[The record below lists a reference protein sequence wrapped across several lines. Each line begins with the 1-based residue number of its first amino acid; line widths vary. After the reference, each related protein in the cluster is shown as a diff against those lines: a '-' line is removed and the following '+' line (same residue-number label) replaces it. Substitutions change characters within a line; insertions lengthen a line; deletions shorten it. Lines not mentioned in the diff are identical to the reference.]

1 MKKYLLLLAL
11 LYTAHAAVK
20 AQSYDPKQISAM
32 TQAYMNAGDTVGIYA
47 YNTDKPHLMESI
59 KYKGIKANALG
70 YALTGGL
77 AKTKV
82 KLQFAGTTSPYV
94 FTGNAHF
101 RIYFGNVP
109 ASKMQ
114 RLYMFQ
120 SSNSIRDLAI
130 AKFDIKKDERML
142 IQSSFSLFGGSQSG
156 TETNQDVKINYT
168 EVRDGVYDATVTAQP
183 GEYCFVFTNNGAG
196 GMYSVFDFTIK

>member
-1 MKKYLLLLAL
+1 MKKLIVLFSLLL
-11 LYTAHAAVK
+11 TASTSFG
-20 AQSYDPKQISAM
+20 QTIDPQQVAAM

-47 YNTDKPHLMESI
+47 YNTEKPHLMESI

-70 YALTGGL
+70 AALTGGI
-77 AKTKV
+77 AATKV
-82 KLQFAGTTSPYV
+82 KLQFGGTTSPYV
-94 FTGNAHF
+94 FTGKAHF

-114 RLYMFQ
+114 RLYMFAAV
-120 SSNSIRDLAI
+120 NSIRDLAI
-130 AKFDIKKDERML
+130 AQFDVKKNDRML
-142 IQSSFSLFGGSQSG
+142 VQSSFSLFGGSKSG
-156 TETNQDVKINYT
+156 TETNQDVNIDYT

>member
-11 LYTAHAAVK
+11 LCTAHSALQ
-20 AQSYDPKQISAM
+20 AQSYDPQQIAAM

-59 KYKGIKANALG
+59 KYKGIQANALG
-70 YALTGGL
+70 AALTGGI

-82 KLQFAGTTSPYV
+82 KLQFGGTTSPYV
-94 FTGNAHF
+94 FTGTAHF

-109 ASKMQ
+109 ASKAQ

-130 AKFDIKKDERML
+130 AKFDVKKNDRML
-142 IQSSFSLFGGSQSG
+142 VQSSFSLFGGSQSG
-156 TETNQDVKINYT
+156 TETNQDVKIDYS
-168 EVRDGVYDATVTAQP
+168 EIRDGVYDATVTAQP

>member
-1 MKKYLLLLAL
+1 MKKLIVLFSLLL
-11 LYTAHAAVK
+11 TASASF
-20 AQSYDPKQISAM
+20 AQTIDPQQVAAM

-47 YNTDKPHLMESI
+47 YNTEKPHLMESI

-70 YALTGGL
+70 AALTGGI
-77 AKTKV
+77 AATKV
-82 KLQFAGTTSPYV
+82 KLQFGGTTSPYV
-94 FTGNAHF
+94 FTGKAHF

-114 RLYMFQ
+114 RLYMF
-120 SSNSIRDLAI
+120 SSANSIRDLAI
-130 AKFDIKKDERML
+130 AKFDIKKNDRML
-142 IQSSFSLFGGSQSG
+142 VQSSFSLFGGSKSG
-156 TETNQDVKINYT
+156 TETNQDVNIDYT